1 MKMSLFIQFL
11 INGVLVGSIYAFLA
25 LAIVLIYKST
35 RVFNFAM
42 GEMLTLGG
50 FILYTSMV
58 TLNFPVWLGLLFTI
72 IVSLSL
78 GFIIERLALRPLIGQ
93 PILAA
98 IMATLALSLIIKGII
113 FFGWGSPTISF
124 PEKILPGE
132 ATLVG
137 NIFLSNELLCIFF
150 ISVVAFILMALFF
163 RFTKIGVFMRA
174 TAEGHDIA
182 QASGINVERIFAVT
196 WAIAALVAAGGG
208 ILLGSRFG
216 LGIGTL
222 PLIAVKA
229 FPAVLFGGLESVTGA
244 MIGGLTVGIVES
256 LVGGYIDPKFS
267 EITPYILLLIVLVFR
282 PEGLFGL
289 KRIERI

>member
-1 MKMSLFIQFL
+1 MSLFIQFL
-11 INGVLVGSIYAFLA
+11 INGVLVGGIYALIA

-50 FILYTSMV
+50 FILYTFMA
-58 TLNFPVWLGLLFTI
+58 TLKFPIWLAIFFTM
-72 IVSLSL
+72 IVSLAI

-113 FFGWGSPTISF
+113 FFVWGASTITF

-132 ATLVG
+132 ATLIG
-137 NIFLSNELLCIFF
+137 DIFLSNELLCIFF
-150 ISVVAFILMALFF
+150 ISLCVFLGMSLFF
-163 RFTKIGVFMRA
+163 RFTKTGVFMRA
-174 TAEGHDIA
+174 TAEGHDVA
-182 QASGINVERIFAVT
+182 QASGIDVERIFAVT
-196 WAIAALVAAGGG
+196 WAIAALVAAAGG
-208 ILLGSRFG
+208 ILVGSRFG

-244 MIGGLTVGIVES
+244 IIGGLTVGIIES
-256 LVGGYIDPKFS
+256 LVGGLIDPQLS
-267 EITPYILLLIVLVFR
+267 EITSYILLLLVLLFR

>member
-1 MKMSLFIQFL
+1 MSLFIQFL
-11 INGVLVGSIYAFLA
+11 INGVLVGGIYALIA

-50 FILYTSMV
+50 FILYTFMA
-58 TLNFPVWLGLLFTI
+58 TLKFPMWLGLIFTV
-72 IVSLSL
+72 IVSLGIGL
-78 GFIIERLALRPLIGQ
+78 VIERLALRPLIGQ

-113 FFGWGSPTISF
+113 FFGWGSPTITF
-124 PEKILPGE
+124 PEKILPGK
-132 ATLVG
+132 ATLIG
-137 NIFLSNELLCIFF
+137 DIFLSNELLCTFF
-150 ISVVAFILMALFF
+150 ISVGVFLGMGIFF

-174 TAEGHDIA
+174 TAEGHDVA
-182 QASGINVERIFAVT
+182 QASGIDVERIFAVA
-196 WAIAALVAAGGG
+196 WAIAALVAAAGG

-244 MIGGLTVGIVES
+244 VIGGLTVGIIES
-256 LVGGYIDPKFS
+256 LVGGFIDPKLS
-267 EITPYILLLIVLVFR
+267 QITPYILLLIVLLFR

>member
-1 MKMSLFIQFL
+1 MVLFVQFV
-11 INGVLVGSIYAFLA
+11 INGLLVGGIYALLA

-35 RVFNFAM
+35 KIFNFAM

-50 FILYTSMV
+50 FILYTLV
-58 TLNFPVWLGLLFTI
+58 ATLNLPIWLGLFFTI
-72 IVSLSL
+72 IISLVV
-78 GFIIERLALRPLIGQ
+78 GFLIERLALRPLIGQ

-98 IMATLALSLIIKGII
+98 IMATLALSLILKGII
-113 FFGWGSPTISF
+113 FFAWGSPTITY
-124 PEKILPGE
+124 PEKILPGK
-132 ATLVG
+132 ATMIG
-137 NIFLSNELLCIFF
+137 DIFLSNELLCTFF
-150 ISVVAFILMALFF
+150 ISIGIFLGMSLFF
-163 RFTKIGVFMRA
+163 QFTKTGIFMRA
-174 TAEGHDIA
+174 TAEGHDLA

-196 WAIAALVAAGGG
+196 WAIAAAAAAAGG

-229 FPAVLFGGLESVTGA
+229 FPAVLFGGMESVTGA
-244 MIGGLTVGIVES
+244 IVGGLIVGLIES
-256 LVGGYIDPKFS
+256 LVGGYINPKIS
-267 EITPYILLLIVLVFR
+267 EITPYILLLLVMLFR